1 MEVRKILL
9 RNHKRCF
16 VCLKEGH
23 TSQNCSKKNECYFC
37 KGLHNSAICNNTDK
51 TETPENINVNFS
63 SSEKDFVLLQTAEVN
78 LFNKSNCAEMKAKI
92 LFNSGSERSY
102 ISRRAQNILNF
113 TPLNSEKLKIN
124 TFGSAN
130 PKVTT
135 V

>member
-1 MEVRKILL
+1 MGAIFVRVYTTRL
-9 RNHKRCF
+9 F
-16 VCLKEGH
+16 
-23 TSQNCSKKNECYFC
+23 
-37 KGLHNSAICNNTDK
+37 CNNRDK

-78 LFNKSNCAEMKAKI
+78 LFNKSNCAEVRAKI
-92 LFNSGSERSY
+92 LFDSGSERSY

-113 TPLNSEKLKIN
+113 TKLKIN

-130 PKVTT
+130 SKVTT